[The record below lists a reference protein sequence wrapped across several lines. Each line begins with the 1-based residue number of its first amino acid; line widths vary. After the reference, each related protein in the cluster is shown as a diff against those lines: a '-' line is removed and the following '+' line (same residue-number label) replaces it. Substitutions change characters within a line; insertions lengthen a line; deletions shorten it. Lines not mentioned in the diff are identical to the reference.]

1 MNSLVQIIK
10 ANLLRGLMRLPDARV
25 APLAGPPCQVDG
37 QLLDPRVQ
45 LMIRLSKRK
54 PSDGDD
60 PASIAAAREACETE
74 CDLLPPKPA
83 QPVAVQDMALP
94 GGLGD
99 RAVRLYRP
107 QGLPRTAAPTLIYY
121 HGGGHVVGSIA
132 SHDPICRALADAAGV
147 AVLAVD
153 YRMAPEATFPAGIE
167 DCVAIYR
174 ALVERAGDLGLDPE
188 RVAVGGDSAGGNCA
202 AVVAQQC
209 KNDLHPPACQL
220 LYVPWV
226 DMAEKRDL
234 YRHFG
239 EGFLLDEARMD
250 WFTRLYLNGADP
262 TDPRASPIRG
272 ELAGLCPAII
282 LTAACDVLRDEG
294 EAYADALSAAGVPV
308 RFERVAGMPH
318 VFMNISGGVPDARA
332 ALDRSAALL
341 AAALHPKEAE

>member
-1 MNSLVQIIK
+1 MSLVQIIK
-10 ANLLRGLMRLPDARV
+10 ANLVRGLMRRPDPQIVR
-25 APLAGPPCQVDG
+25 LAGKTVVAGG
-37 QLLDPRVQ
+37 QSLDPRVQ
-45 LMIRLSKRK
+45 LLIRMSKRK
-54 PSDGDD
+54 PAAGDD
-60 PASIAAAREACETE
+60 AASIAVARAACEAE
-74 CDLLPPKPA
+74 CDLLPPKTA
-83 QPVAVQDMALP
+83 RPVAAQDMVLP
-94 GGLGD
+94 GGDGP
-99 RAVRLYRP
+99 RQVRLYRP
-107 QGLPRTAAPTLIYY
+107 EGLAPQNAPALIYY
-121 HGGGHVVGSIA
+121 HGGGHVIGSLT

-153 YRMAPEATFPAGIE
+153 YRMAPEAPFPAGIE

-174 ALVERAGDLGLDPE
+174 ALVAQAGDLGLDPA
-188 RVAVGGDSAGGNCA
+188 RIAVGGDSAGGNCA

-209 KNDLHPPACQL
+209 RDDAHPPACQL

-226 DMAEKRDL
+226 DMAEKRGS
-234 YRHFG
+234 YRDFA

-262 TDPRASPIRG
+262 TDPRASPMRG
-272 ELAGLCPAII
+272 DLSGLCPAII

-308 RFERVAGMPH
+308 SFERVPGMPH
-318 VFMNISGGVPDARA
+318 VFMNISGGVQGARA